1 MSGLKMNGPVSVR
14 CLVWFRQK
22 TADEVRISDWSSDV
36 CSSDLLELQ
45 KFTELRLD
53 RRHGQH
59 QVLDTY
65 APTPRSIKP
74 RFVRRNHP
82 RFHRHVRVDDCAV
95 CNGLRSLMHVHELAH
110 AMPRAMRSEERRVGK
125 ECGSTGGS
133 RWSPYP

>member
-82 RFHRHVRVDDCAV
+82 RFQDRQSVVAGKSVLVRVDL
-95 CNGLRSLMHVHELAH
+95 GGRRSL
-110 AMPRAMRSEERRVGK
+110 K
-125 ECGSTGGS
+125 
-133 RWSPYP
+133 